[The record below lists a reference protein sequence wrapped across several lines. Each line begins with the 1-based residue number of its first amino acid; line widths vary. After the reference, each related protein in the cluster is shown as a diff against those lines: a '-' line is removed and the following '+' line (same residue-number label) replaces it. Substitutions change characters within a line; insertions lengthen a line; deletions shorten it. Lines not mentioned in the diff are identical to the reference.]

1 MPFVVFADGSANLPQ
16 SMLEGITLL
25 PCDYFVD
32 EKPQTYTGNIDDFN
46 GHAYYEGL
54 RRGQIVKTSLLN
66 VQLFISHFTPVLEQG
81 LDVVYVSMSSSISGT
96 YNAAV
101 IAAKELMQ
109 QYSDRLVHVVDSRG
123 CGFGNGLLA
132 DHAAEL
138 SKQGLE
144 LKEAV
149 AILEAEVPHIC
160 QYFTVDDLNYLK
172 RTGRVHGVTARVAT
186 VLNIKPILYGN
197 KEGQI
202 ALCATVRGRKK
213 AIEALVKKY
222 KEKKLDIKNQI
233 VCISHGDCAEDAN
246 YLSELVLSIT
256 PQVSLVI
263 CQHEPF
269 SGSHV
274 GPGMLGLFFEG
285 KER

>member
-25 PCDYFVD
+25 PCDYFLD
-32 EKPQTYTGNIDDFN
+32 EKPQTYMGDVDNFD
-46 GHAYYEGL
+46 GHTYYEEL
-54 RRGQIVKTSLLN
+54 RRGKIVKTSLLN
-66 VQLFISHFTPVLEQG
+66 VQLFISHFAPALEQG
-81 LDVVYVSMSSSISGT
+81 LDVVYVSMSSNISGT

-109 QYSDRLVHVVDSRG
+109 QYNNRLVYIVDSRG
-123 CGFGNGLLA
+123 CGFGNGLLTVR
-132 DHAAEL
+132 AAEL
-138 SKQGLE
+138 SKRGLE
-144 LKEAV
+144 LKEA
-149 AILEAEVPHIC
+149 APILEAEVPHIC
-160 QYFTVDDLNYLK
+160 QYFTVDNLNYLK

-197 KEGQI
+197 RDGVI
-202 ALCATVRGRKK
+202 ALSATVRGRKK
-213 AIEALVKKY
+213 AIEALAKKY
-222 KEKKLDIKNQI
+222 NEKRLDIKNQT
-233 VCISHGDCAEDAN
+233 VCISHGDCIEDTN
-246 YLSELVLSIT
+246 YLSELIMSVT

-274 GPGMLGLFFEG
+274 GPGMLGLFFKG

>member
-1 MPFVVFADGSANLPQ
+1 MPFIVFADGSANLPQ
-16 SMLEGITLL
+16 NMLEGITLL

-32 EKPQTYTGNIDDFN
+32 EKPQTYMGNIDDFDA
-46 GHAYYEGL
+46 HTYYEGL
-54 RRGQIVKTSLLN
+54 RKGQVVKTSLLN

-81 LDVVYVSMSSSISGT
+81 LDVVYVSMSSNISGT

-109 QYSDRLVHVVDSRG
+109 QYSDRLVRVVDSCG

-132 DHAAEL
+132 VYAAEL

-144 LKEAV
+144 LKEAA

-202 ALCATVRGRKK
+202 ALYATVF
-213 AIEALVKKY
+213 
-222 KEKKLDIKNQI
+222 
-233 VCISHGDCAEDAN
+233 GDAKRP
-246 YLSELVLSIT
+246 LK
-256 PQVSLVI
+256 
-263 CQHEPF
+263 HW
-269 SGSHV
+269 
-274 GPGMLGLFFEG
+274 
-285 KER
+285 

>member
-1 MPFVVFADGSANLPQ
+1 MPFIVFADGSANLPQ

-32 EKPQTYTGNIDDFN
+32 ERSQTYTGNIDDFDA
-46 GHAYYEGL
+46 HAYYESL
-54 RRGQIVKTSLLN
+54 KRGQVVKTSLLN

-81 LDVVYVSMSSSISGT
+81 LDVVYVSMSSNISGT

-109 QYSDRLVHVVDSRG
+109 KYTDRFVHIVDSCG
-123 CGFGNGLLA
+123 CGFGSGLLA
-132 DHAAEL
+132 VRAAEL

-144 LKEAV
+144 LEEAA
-149 AILEAEVPHIC
+149 AILDAEVPYIC

-172 RTGRVHGVTARVAT
+172 RTGRVSGVTARIAT

-197 KEGQI
+197 KEGKI
-202 ALCATVRGRKK
+202 VSCATVRGRKK
-213 AIEALVKKY
+213 AIEMLAKKY
-222 KEKKLDIKNQI
+222 NEKRADVKSQT
-233 VCISHGDCAEDAN
+233 VCISHGDCVEDAN
-246 YLSELVLSIT
+246 YLSELIMSLT
-256 PQVSLVI
+256 PQGSLVL

-274 GPGMLGLFFEG
+274 GPGMLGLFFKG